1 MKLTLRLLKVN
12 NQRCCVLT
20 KYLKLPTVKLV
31 KVVLVSVLYLDLH
44 PDSGKKKGIE
54 KIAGGSYI
62 CHLYKLIYNLN
73 VISSVFTSFSNINMN
88 IHECYF
94 IES

>member
-1 MKLTLRLLKVN
+1 MLCI
-12 NQRCCVLT
+12 NQVFET
-20 KYLKLPTVKLV
+20 TYSEVGK
-31 KVVLVSVLYLDLH
+31 
-44 PDSGKKKGIE
+44 SGASISFVFRFASWFRKKKGIE